1 MNPITATVDTQISS
15 YSSIG
20 TINVLDDVTIDLTI
34 LTNGIINAPWVEPEF
49 QLIGVKADKNEVRQ
63 LDGFNVTSLENRT
76 LAIKLKNEMLTYP
89 GMLKLQ
95 LITKDSGRTSTT
107 VFYLYVG
114 QSLEHDIVSHR
125 DVKVL
130 DDLEVYVE
138 KANHNLEVY
147 EQRMDIRDEQFNN
160 LNELMNQAESK
171 REQAELNRQQIFDV
185 NEASRTRTFNNQ
197 MNNQETSFNDV
208 QIERANE
215 FERDQTKRADDFV
228 QAQNNHE
235 QAFNESQSANQST
248 FNSNEKKRQD
258 EFNANQVANQKIFN
272 DSESAR
278 ARTFEV
284 AESERCENEK
294 TRKEDESKRVSD
306 EVKRVEAE
314 NKRQQKMQEFE
325 DIANQIASDLQE
337 QVARVDEF
345 VTANELK
352 LLEEDARIDYMG
364 NQQNSIRKVNEANVD
379 YAVKTAIGEFNYLD
393 YEGQHITATNSI
405 EGHTKSAILKG
416 QTLVNSRGNTVSS
429 GGWSTTDSIE
439 YIVEGANSFLNF
451 ECTLLPNTKYLTFFE
466 FEGRGASIQFGTR
479 PANGVWDSAHVV
491 TTDGICKT
499 VVTTGSDSKWLSFI
513 VPNSSSV
520 TDYVKIS
527 RIMIIPY
534 QEGMENWDIP
544 YFEGM
549 QSVRMPVLTTTGKN
563 LFDMNRPYDAITDS
577 QATVVQD
584 TNQITVS
591 SADSGTYVSANF
603 ILDKDFF
610 AGKTVTGSCL
620 YESDI
625 KDIGTVQI
633 TYQDGNGDH
642 HYQWIKTPKTF
653 TFPNNFIGDVM
664 LCVCANNTGTP
675 QSNTVTVKN
684 IQLELG
690 STATPYEHHRS
701 NILSTPSD
709 LELRGIDDVRDE
721 LNLLTGEL
729 TQRFEE
735 IVLDG
740 SESWSQGGTQSDGFI
755 RFYAPPT
762 IKKAKHSKVISSNLP
777 YYNGTVNYG
786 IVGTE
791 NVTGNSANYHLNVNI
806 KTERIGVTDL
816 TKSEQN
822 IELFKVWLSNNP
834 ITVQYELETESIKT
848 VVLNDNTVYSYDG
861 VTHYSCSSEEG
872 SLVPTVS
879 LKVPTDVQATI
890 TQQRNT
896 IQALESENEALKYGL
911 IEANQ
916 YREDGDMDLLSNQWD
931 IDFRLFEIEMV
942 LDVPMMATFKLKE
955 TDIMSRFLQ
964 AKTLILGGRYERSK
978 MEYQLKRYL
987 EAGQLTQEEYDEL
1000 ISLMDA
1006 REMLE

>member
-1 MNPITATVDTQISS
+1 MNPIIATVDTRISS

-20 TINVLDDVTIDLTI
+20 TINVLDDATIDLTI
-34 LTNGIINAPWVEPEF
+34 LTNGIVNAPWIEPEF

-130 DDLEVYVE
+130 DDLEAYVE
-138 KANHNLEVY
+138 KANHNLEIY

-160 LNELMNQAESK
+160 LNELMNQAEAK
-171 REQAELNRQQIFDV
+171 RNQAELNRQQIFDV

-228 QAQNNHE
+228 QAQNNRE

-337 QVARVDEF
+337 QVTRVDEF
-345 VTANELK
+345 VTANELR

-393 YEGQHITATNSI
+393 YEGQHITANNSI

-416 QTLVNSRGNTVSS
+416 NTLVNLIGQPHSISQFWEEDERNYHLNLLSGNGQPTI
-429 GGWSTTDSIE
+429 TYKLLHTLP
-439 YIVEGANSFLNF
+439 ANNTYTLFIKMSNF
-451 ECTLLPNTKYLTFFE
+451 EKGILHINLRNSINNADSSNQGYFGVNGWQKIVFKTTAESSYIRMFPRNGTDNVYSISKQFILL
-466 FEGRGASIQFGTR
+466 EGDYT
-479 PANGVWDSAHVV
+479 NKD
-491 TTDGICKT
+491 
-499 VVTTGSDSKWLSFI
+499 
-513 VPNSSSV
+513 VPN
-520 TDYVKIS
+520 
-527 RIMIIPY
+527 
-534 QEGMENWDIP
+534 

-549 QSVRMPVLTTTGKN
+549 QSVKMPVLTTTGKN
-563 LFDMNRPYDAITDS
+563 LWNNYTLERGSINHLSGDNLNQYTTQTRSKDYIPIVQNTKYIATSYGVDGTTSSDLIRYYDS
-577 QATVVQD
+577 EKK
-584 TNQITVS
+584 
-591 SADSGTYVSANF
+591 F
-603 ILDKDFF
+603 
-610 AGKTVTGSCL
+610 
-620 YESDI
+620 
-625 KDIGTVQI
+625 IGTSP
-633 TYQDGNGDH
+633 NE
-642 HYQWIKTPKTF
+642 KSTF
-653 TFPNNFIGDVM
+653 
-664 LCVCANNTGTP
+664 LR
-675 QSNTVTVKN
+675 TVFQMDIDN
-684 IQLELG
+684 ISHIQLEQG
-690 STATPYEHHRS
+690 AVATPYEPYKS

-709 LELRGIDDVRDE
+709 LILGGIGDVYDT
-721 LNLLTGEL
+721 LDLLTGEVVES
-729 TQRFEE
+729 TKE

-740 SESWSQGGTQSDGFI
+740 SESWKITSDTLSTVY
-755 RFYAPPT
+755 RFYLTHDSLPQPSKPSGK
-762 IKKAKHSKVISSNLP
+762 IICKSLPIGNNVEYESIYLSGSWGIIISISKAKL
-777 YYNGTVNYG
+777 
-786 IVGTE
+786 
-791 NVTGNSANYHLNVNI
+791 NSYTLN
-806 KTERIGVTDL
+806 
-816 TKSEQN
+816 
-822 IELFKVWLSNNP
+822 ELKRYLALNP
-834 ITVQYELETESIKT
+834 ITVRYQLAEKVVKT
-848 VVLNDNTVYSYDG
+848 VDLSDNVVYSYDG
-861 VTHYSCSSEEG
+861 TTHYSCSSEEG
-872 SLVPTVS
+872 SLVPTLSV
-879 LKVPTDVQATI
+879 KVPTDVQATI
-890 TQQRNT
+890 AQQRNT
-896 IQALESENEALKYGL
+896 IQALESENEALKDGL

-931 IDFRLFEIEMV
+931 IDFRLFEIEMA

-955 TDIMSRFLQ
+955 ADIMSRYLQ

>member
-1 MNPITATVDTQISS
+1 MNLFKATLDTRHQNGV
-15 YSSIG
+15 IG
-20 TINVLDDVTIDLTI
+20 TITQFDNATLELQILTDGQVGEPWDSPEFELIAIKRDMNPVREVEQDKFTILSKEDHRVQIDLKEQF
-34 LTNGIINAPWVEPEF
+34 LNYKGS
-49 QLIGVKADKNEVRQ
+49 VKAQ
-63 LDGFNVTSLENRT
+63 LVIKDGSRL
-76 LAIKLKNEMLTYP
+76 
-89 GMLKLQ
+89 
-95 LITKDSGRTSTT
+95 STT
-107 VFYLYVG
+107 IFYLSIG
-114 QSLEHDIVSHR
+114 QSLDSTIVESHR

-130 DDLEVYVE
+130 DDLEAYVE
-138 KANHNLEVY
+138 KANHNLEIY

-160 LNELMNQAESK
+160 LNDSMNQAEAK
-171 REQAELNRQQIFDV
+171 RDQAELNRQQIFDV

-208 QIERANE
+208 QIERVNE

-228 QAQNNHE
+228 QAQNNRE

-258 EFNANQVANQKIFN
+258 EFNANQAANQKIFN

-278 ARTFEV
+278 TRTFEV

-337 QVARVDEF
+337 QVTRVDEF

-364 NQQNSIRKVNEANVD
+364 NNQKSIRKVNEANVD

-393 YEGQHITATNSI
+393 YEGQHITANNSI

-416 QTLVNSRGNTVSS
+416 QTLVNTVAFKQANTNASFDNATNVITLVDST
-429 GGWSTTDSIE
+429 GWIRFDETRLKPSTK
-439 YIVEGANSFLNF
+439 YIIIIDIL
-451 ECTLLPNTKYLTFFE
+451 ECTL
-466 FEGRGASIQFGTR
+466 
-479 PANGVWDSAHVV
+479 
-491 TTDGICKT
+491 
-499 VVTTGSDSKWLSFI
+499 GSDSRPL
-513 VPNSSSV
+513 
-520 TDYVKIS
+520 KIS
-527 RIMIIPY
+527 LGDGNLNTINITSEQFKVGRIIVTETTPSTILTNYFNAQARTGSSCKFKLMVIEY
-534 QEGMENWDIP
+534 QDGMENWDIP
-544 YFEGM
+544 YFTGM
-549 QSVRMPVLTTTGKN
+549 SSVRMPVLQTTGKN

-591 SADSGTYVSANF
+591 SANSGTYVSANF

-633 TYQDGNGDH
+633 NYQDDNGDH

-664 LCVCANNTGTP
+664 LCVSANNTGTP

-690 STATPYEHHRS
+690 SSVTPYYEPHKS
-701 NILSTPSD
+701 NILTVNED
-709 LELRGIDDVRDE
+709 VELGSVGEVKDE
-721 LNLLTGEL
+721 LDLLTGKI
-729 TQRFEE
+729 TQRTDIRPYQESDE
-735 IVLDG
+735 SDSEVL
-740 SESWSQGGTQSDGFI
+740 
-755 RFYAPPT
+755 
-762 IKKAKHSKVISSNLP
+762 
-777 YYNGTVNYG
+777 
-786 IVGTE
+786 
-791 NVTGNSANYHLNVNI
+791 
-806 KTERIGVTDL
+806 TDMTNTRYKL
-816 TKSEQN
+816 AQE
-822 IELFKVWLSNNP
+822 V
-834 ITVQYELETESIKT
+834 VKT

-942 LDVPMMATFKLKE
+942 LDVPMAVAYKIVKE
-955 TDIMSRFLQ
+955 NDSMSRYLQ

-1006 REMLE
+1006 REMLA

>member
-1 MNPITATVDTQISS
+1 MNLFKATLDTRHQNGV
-15 YSSIG
+15 IG
-20 TINVLDDVTIDLTI
+20 TITQFDNATLELQILTDGQVGEPWDSPEFELIAIKRDMNPVREVEQDKFTILSKEDHRVQIDLKEQF
-34 LTNGIINAPWVEPEF
+34 LNYKGS
-49 QLIGVKADKNEVRQ
+49 VKAQ
-63 LDGFNVTSLENRT
+63 LVIKDGSRL
-76 LAIKLKNEMLTYP
+76 
-89 GMLKLQ
+89 
-95 LITKDSGRTSTT
+95 STT
-107 VFYLYVG
+107 IFYLSIG
-114 QSLEHDIVSHR
+114 QSLDSTIVESHR

-130 DDLEVYVE
+130 DDLEAYVE
-138 KANHNLEVY
+138 KANHNLEIY

-160 LNELMNQAESK
+160 LNDLMNQAEAK
-171 REQAELNRQQIFDV
+171 RDQAELNRQQIFDV

-215 FERDQTKRADDFV
+215 FERDQTERADDFI
-228 QAQNNHE
+228 QAQNNRE

-258 EFNANQVANQKIFN
+258 EFNANQAANQKIFN

-314 NKRQQKMQEFE
+314 NNRQQKMQEFE

-364 NQQNSIRKVNEANVD
+364 NQQKSIRKVNEANVD

-633 TYQDGNGDH
+633 NYQDDNGDH

-664 LCVCANNTGTP
+664 LCVSANNTGTP

-690 STATPYEHHRS
+690 SSVTPYYEPHKS
-701 NILSTPSD
+701 NILTVNED
-709 LELRGIDDVRDE
+709 VELGSVGEVKDE
-721 LNLLTGEL
+721 LDLLTGKI
-729 TQRFEE
+729 TQRTDIRPYQESDE
-735 IVLDG
+735 SDSEVL
-740 SESWSQGGTQSDGFI
+740 
-755 RFYAPPT
+755 
-762 IKKAKHSKVISSNLP
+762 
-777 YYNGTVNYG
+777 
-786 IVGTE
+786 
-791 NVTGNSANYHLNVNI
+791 
-806 KTERIGVTDL
+806 TDMTNTRYKL
-816 TKSEQN
+816 AQE
-822 IELFKVWLSNNP
+822 V
-834 ITVQYELETESIKT
+834 VKT
-848 VVLNDNTVYSYDG
+848 VDLSDNVVYSYG
-861 VTHYSCSSEEG
+861 STTHYSCSSEEG
-872 SLVPTVS
+872 SLVPTLSV
-879 LKVPTDVQATI
+879 KVPTDVQATI
-890 TQQRNT
+890 AQQRNT
-896 IQALESENEALKYGL
+896 IQALESENEALKDGL

-916 YREDGDMDLLSNQWD
+916 YRADGDMDLLSNQWD

-1006 REMLE
+1006 REMLA

>member
-1 MNPITATVDTQISS
+1 MNLFKATLDTRHQNGV
-15 YSSIG
+15 IG
-20 TINVLDDVTIDLTI
+20 TITQFDNATLELQILTDGQVGEPWDSPEFELIAIKRDMNPVREVEQDKFTILSKEDHRVQIDLKEQF
-34 LTNGIINAPWVEPEF
+34 LNYKGS
-49 QLIGVKADKNEVRQ
+49 VKAQ
-63 LDGFNVTSLENRT
+63 LVIKDGSRL
-76 LAIKLKNEMLTYP
+76 
-89 GMLKLQ
+89 
-95 LITKDSGRTSTT
+95 STT
-107 VFYLYVG
+107 IFYLSIG
-114 QSLEHDIVSHR
+114 QSLDSTIVESHR

-130 DDLEVYVE
+130 DDLEAYVE
-138 KANHNLEVY
+138 KANHNLEIY

-160 LNELMNQAESK
+160 LNDLMNQAEAK
-171 REQAELNRQQIFDV
+171 RDQAELNRQQIFDV

-337 QVARVDEF
+337 QVTRVDEF

-364 NQQNSIRKVNEANVD
+364 NNQKSIRKVNEANVD

-393 YEGQHITATNSI
+393 YEGQHITANNSI

-633 TYQDGNGDH
+633 NYQDDNGDH

-664 LCVCANNTGTP
+664 LCVSANNTGTP

-690 STATPYEHHRS
+690 SSVTPYYEPHKS
-701 NILSTPSD
+701 NILTVNED
-709 LELRGIDDVRDE
+709 VELGSVGEVKDE
-721 LNLLTGEL
+721 LDLLTGKI
-729 TQRFEE
+729 TQRTDIRPYQESDE
-735 IVLDG
+735 SDSEVL
-740 SESWSQGGTQSDGFI
+740 
-755 RFYAPPT
+755 
-762 IKKAKHSKVISSNLP
+762 
-777 YYNGTVNYG
+777 
-786 IVGTE
+786 
-791 NVTGNSANYHLNVNI
+791 
-806 KTERIGVTDL
+806 TDMTNTRYKL
-816 TKSEQN
+816 AQE
-822 IELFKVWLSNNP
+822 V
-834 ITVQYELETESIKT
+834 VKT

>member
-1 MNPITATVDTQISS
+1 MNLFKATLDTRHQNGV
-15 YSSIG
+15 IG
-20 TINVLDDVTIDLTI
+20 TITQFDNATLELQILTDGQVGEPWDSPEFELIAIKRDMNPVREVEQDKFTILSKEDHRVQIDLKEQF
-34 LTNGIINAPWVEPEF
+34 LNYKGS
-49 QLIGVKADKNEVRQ
+49 VKAQ
-63 LDGFNVTSLENRT
+63 LVIKDGSRL
-76 LAIKLKNEMLTYP
+76 
-89 GMLKLQ
+89 
-95 LITKDSGRTSTT
+95 STT
-107 VFYLYVG
+107 IFYLSIG
-114 QSLEHDIVSHR
+114 QSLDSTIVESHR

-130 DDLEVYVE
+130 DDLEAYVE
-138 KANHNLEVY
+138 KANHNLEIY

-160 LNELMNQAESK
+160 LNDLMNQAEAK
-171 REQAELNRQQIFDV
+171 RDQAELNRQQIFDV

-549 QSVRMPVLTTTGKN
+549 QSVRMPVLKTTGKN

-633 TYQDGNGDH
+633 NYQDDNGDH

-664 LCVCANNTGTP
+664 LCVSANNTGTP

-690 STATPYEHHRS
+690 SSVTPYYEPHKS
-701 NILSTPSD
+701 NILTVNED
-709 LELRGIDDVRDE
+709 VELGSVGEVKDE
-721 LNLLTGEL
+721 LDLLTGKI
-729 TQRFEE
+729 TQRTDIRPYQESDE
-735 IVLDG
+735 SDSEVL
-740 SESWSQGGTQSDGFI
+740 
-755 RFYAPPT
+755 
-762 IKKAKHSKVISSNLP
+762 
-777 YYNGTVNYG
+777 
-786 IVGTE
+786 
-791 NVTGNSANYHLNVNI
+791 
-806 KTERIGVTDL
+806 TDMTNTRYKL
-816 TKSEQN
+816 AQE
-822 IELFKVWLSNNP
+822 V
-834 ITVQYELETESIKT
+834 VKT

>member
-20 TINVLDDVTIDLTI
+20 NVNVLDDVTIDLTI
-34 LTNGIINAPWVEPEF
+34 LTNGVVNTPWIEPEF

-76 LAIKLKNEMLTYP
+76 LEVKLTDEMLTCP

-130 DDLEVYVE
+130 DDLEAYLE

-228 QAQNNHE
+228 QAQNNRE

-325 DIANQIASDLQE
+325 DIANQIASNLQE

-345 VTANELK
+345 VTANELR

-364 NQQNSIRKVNEANVD
+364 NQQKSVRKVNEANVD

-405 EGHTKSAILKG
+405 EGHARSAILKG
-416 QTLVNSRGNTVSS
+416 RTLVNISKFRGEFVY
-429 GGWSTTDSIE
+429 DS
-439 YIVEGANSFLNF
+439 AWK
-451 ECTLLPNTKYLTFFE
+451 TLVLETIYPITENTKYFISFNLSEDDNELVLQDLNDNTFISHLKKGYVKGINNFTITTSSN
-466 FEGRGASIQFGTR
+466 ANKIQLRAG
-479 PANGVWDSAHVV
+479 S
-491 TTDGICKT
+491 K
-499 VVTTGSDSKWLSFI
+499 TGSI
-513 VPNSSSV
+513 VKEV
-520 TDYVKIS
+520 
-527 RIMIIPY
+527 MIIPY
-534 QEGMENWDIP
+534 QDGMENWDIP

-549 QSVRMPVLTTTGKN
+549 QSVRMPVLTTTSKN
-563 LFDMNRPYDAITDS
+563 LWNNYALERGSINHLNGGNLNQYTTQTRSKGYIPIVPNTKYIATSYGFDGTTSSDLIRYYDS
-577 QATVVQD
+577 
-584 TNQITVS
+584 
-591 SADSGTYVSANF
+591 
-603 ILDKDFF
+603 
-610 AGKTVTGSCL
+610 
-620 YESDI
+620 EE
-625 KDIGTVQI
+625 
-633 TYQDGNGDH
+633 
-642 HYQWIKTPKTF
+642 
-653 TFPNNFIGDVM
+653 NFIGISPNEKSTF
-664 LCVCANNTGTP
+664 LR
-675 QSNTVTVKN
+675 TVFQMDIDN
-684 IQLELG
+684 ISHIQLETG
-690 STATPYEHHRS
+690 TVATTYES
-701 NILSTPSD
+701 YKTNILTVNED
-709 LELRGIDDVRDE
+709 VELRGIGEVQDTLD
-721 LNLLTGEL
+721 LSTGEVIMKIGVFNDWDNATITKTNNYGTVSRYDL
-729 TQRFEE
+729 DINVKPQGE
-735 IVLDG
+735 I
-740 SESWSQGGTQSDGFI
+740 I
-755 RFYAPPT
+755 
-762 IKKAKHSKVISSNLP
+762 SNLF
-777 YYNGTVNYG
+777 NKGIISTSDLECVNIHNSFNLIQTQVLTSKLSEDTVNG
-786 IVGTE
+786 FRE
-791 NVTGNSANYHLNVNI
+791 WAKNNNYTVIYEL
-806 KTERIGVTDL
+806 KTEFV
-816 TKSEQN
+816 
-822 IELFKVWLSNNP
+822 
-834 ITVQYELETESIKT
+834 KT
-848 VVLNDNTVYSYDG
+848 VDLSDNVVYSYG
-861 VTHYSCSSEEG
+861 STTHYSCSSEEG
-872 SLVPTVS
+872 SLVPTLSV
-879 LKVPTDVQATI
+879 KVPTDVQATI
-890 TQQRNT
+890 AQQRNT
-896 IQALESENEALKYGL
+896 IQALESENEALKDGL

-916 YREDGDMDLLSNQWD
+916 YRVDGDMDLLSNQWD
-931 IDFRLFEIEMV
+931 IDFRLFEIEMA
-942 LDVPMMATFKLKE
+942 LDVPMAVAYKIAKE
-955 TDIMSRFLQ
+955 NDSMSRYLQ

-1006 REMLE
+1006 REMLA

>member
-1 MNPITATVDTQISS
+1 MNLFKATLDTRHQNGV
-15 YSSIG
+15 IG
-20 TINVLDDVTIDLTI
+20 TITQFDNATLELQILSGGQVDEAWQEPQFELIAIKRDMNQVREVEQDKFTILSKEDHRVQIDLK
-34 LTNGIINAPWVEPEF
+34 EQF
-49 QLIGVKADKNEVRQ
+49 
-63 LDGFNVTSLENRT
+63 
-76 LAIKLKNEMLTYP
+76 LTYK
-89 GMLKLQ
+89 GSVKMQ
-95 LITKDSGRTSTT
+95 LVIKDGSRLSTPI
-107 VFYLYVG
+107 FYLSIG
-114 QSLEHDIVSHR
+114 QSLDSTIVESHR

-130 DDLEVYVE
+130 DDLEAYVE

-160 LNELMNQAESK
+160 LNELMNQAEAK
-171 REQAELNRQQIFDV
+171 RDQAELNRQQIFDV

-228 QAQNNHE
+228 QAQNNRE

-278 ARTFEV
+278 ARTFEA
-284 AESERCENEK
+284 AESERCANEK

-364 NQQNSIRKVNEANVD
+364 NNQKSIRKVNEANVD

-393 YEGQHITATNSI
+393 YEGQHITANNSI

-416 QTLVNSRGNTVSS
+416 QTLVNLCPSKVIDYVASS
-429 GGWSTTDSIE
+429 DWDG
-439 YIVEGANSFLNF
+439 YHQLVQNSKQSFDQWRALQD
-451 ECTLLPNTKYLTFFE
+451 LKPNTKYYISCYVETFEVVNNEGYCLNNPSVESIFGDSMIVNGVGRYQWLSTTKSELTDEIFMALRCQNALA
-466 FEGRGASIQFGTR
+466 RGAI
-479 PANGVWDSAHVV
+479 
-491 TTDGICKT
+491 
-499 VVTTGSDSKWLSFI
+499 
-513 VPNSSSV
+513 
-520 TDYVKIS
+520 KI
-527 RIMIIPY
+527 RDFMIIEY

-544 YFEGM
+544 YFTGM
-549 QSVRMPVLTTTGKN
+549 SSVRMPVLQTTGKN

-591 SADSGTYVSANF
+591 SANSGTYVSANF

-633 TYQDGNGDH
+633 N
-642 HYQWIKTPKTF
+642 YQWIKTPKTF

-664 LCVCANNTGTP
+664 LCVSANNTGTP

-690 STATPYEHHRS
+690 SSVTPYYEPHKS
-701 NILSTPSD
+701 NILTVNED
-709 LELRGIDDVRDE
+709 VELGSVGEVKDE
-721 LNLLTGEL
+721 LDLLTGKI
-729 TQRFEE
+729 TQRTDIRPYQESDE
-735 IVLDG
+735 SDSEVL
-740 SESWSQGGTQSDGFI
+740 
-755 RFYAPPT
+755 
-762 IKKAKHSKVISSNLP
+762 
-777 YYNGTVNYG
+777 
-786 IVGTE
+786 
-791 NVTGNSANYHLNVNI
+791 
-806 KTERIGVTDL
+806 TDMTNTRYKL
-816 TKSEQN
+816 AQE
-822 IELFKVWLSNNP
+822 V
-834 ITVQYELETESIKT
+834 VKT

-942 LDVPMMATFKLKE
+942 LDVPMAVAYKIVKE
-955 TDIMSRFLQ
+955 NDSMSRYLQ

-1006 REMLE
+1006 REMLA